1 MKMQFSLKDRSTIR
15 FTVALAAVALASAV
29 VNSPAAESP
38 SVSTNTYGSGKH
50 YKTTVERQTQGEL
63 SAEDLHQASLLT
75 SQLLQHLN
83 EAGQRLTDGRADS
96 ARPEIEKAE
105 SLGKVVRG
113 LLPTTVVTTT
123 VTDAHGKQVYR
134 EVQRVQD
141 DQIPI
146 FERAVAIEV
155 VEPIIEAKK
164 DEAALKG
171 VKLADADLIRTSV
184 LVDLSYVERKLKRAV
199 ELMAKPQDA
208 AAELTAAQTQGIKF
222 YAHKEDSPLVET
234 QYALRLAERMARE
247 KKYEGARA
255 NLQAAKLRLEA
266 YRTLV
271 DDVAGKPVADL
282 EKEIQK
288 LSGEVQSPGAADKI
302 RAMWDKATGWFKRE
316 SGQAHQTSTSKEASP
331 AQSKEKSSS

>member
-1 MKMQFSLKDRSTIR
+1 MKTFSLKDRSTVR
-15 FTVALAAVALASAV
+15 FASALAAVALASAV
-29 VNSPAAESP
+29 VSSPAAESP

-75 SQLLQHLN
+75 SQLLLHLN
-83 EAGQRLTDGRADS
+83 EAAQRLTDGRADS

-123 VTDAHGKQVYR
+123 VTDAQGKQVYR

-146 FERAVAIEV
+146 FERSVAIEV

-171 VKLADADLIRTSV
+171 VKLADADLIHTSV

-234 QYALRLAERMARE
+234 QYALRLAERMVRE

-266 YRTLV
+266 YRALV
-271 DDVAGKPVADL
+271 DDAAGKPVADL

-288 LSGEVQSPGAADKI
+288 LSGDVQSPGAADKI
-302 RAMWDKATGWFKRE
+302 RAMWDKAASWFKRE
-316 SGQAHQTSTSKEASP
+316 SGQAHQTGTSKESSP
-331 AQSKEKSSS
+331 AQSKEKPAS